1 MEEKEKRAKDPYE
14 EEPTTFEIHPDDVKN
29 VPEDSDDDLR
39 LKVNK
44 IDGYEQKRD
53 ELDSKF
59 QTLTTKINGSIQE
72 IENKLLAFEVSCE
85 EDLTAMNKKLSTT
98 KETKN
103 KALEQIQDLEEQRK
117 TLEDKLKT
125 TAENVREFENR
136 VQKLEDSYSIERIE
150 KIDVFMTQKNE
161 IENFL
166 IQNIQEMD
174 RQKTEVLTIQESIN
188 VSQDNLEQIKDRSDD
203 LDAFLVKTR
212 KEYANIREMINKV
225 IEDFDQYVDSQRK
238 QTQQIGNDFDQ
249 TIQSFKK
256 DFQKQINAI
265 SADEIDHIKA
275 VFKITENDALEKTK
289 EITETLQEYLEGGKQ
304 DLSKQT
310 KSGVQEIEAILVQTK
325 SDLQNKLAEIE
336 VAHQEQLKV
345 QKTITDEK
353 NALDKNLKV
362 SKWMM
367 IINVMVMVLTVTVLF
382 LSLFF

>member
-53 ELDSKF
+53 KLDSKF